1 MTDEILNLING
12 RRRHKNNI
20 IVEHNKINEDI
31 NKKIRDAKDKW
42 MDKKLRRA

>member
-1 MTDEILNLING
+1 MTDKILNLING
-12 RRRHKNNI
+12 RR
-20 IVEHNKINEDI
+20 HNKINEDI